1 MFSSKPMNQIDRI
14 FSSETRSSKGFLYSV
29 ISKEDLSAISQSGL
43 YYFGENSNMVSSITG
58 VKTLNIFNQTGD
70 VLISPKALEFQCKV
84 FEDMN
89 ASQIV
94 ANWDALDPVY
104 KNSPNGLYPNKF
116 CVLELEEANIFGS
129 AFSVIKVIHE

>member
-1 MFSSKPMNQIDRI
+1 MNQIDRI

-43 YYFGENSNMVSSITG
+43 NYFGENANMVSSITG

-84 FEDMN
+84 FEEM
-89 ASQIV
+89 SVRQVV

-104 KNSPNGLYPNKF
+104 KNSPNGLYPNNF
-116 CVLELEEANIFGS
+116 CIFELEEANIFGS
-129 AFSVIKVIHE
+129 TFSVVKVTYE